1 MNRLPR
7 HPKLVASRNLSS
19 DLWDLTELVKIMNL
33 EITARENCECNSD
46 HIGKNDNFMSKDF
59 CKSLQNLA
67 ICNNRDKKETSEST
81 NVKHSSAEKDFVL

>member
-19 DLWDLTELVKIMNL
+19 DLWDLTELVKIMSL
-33 EITARENCECNSD
+33 EITARENCECNND

-81 NVKHSSAEKDFVL
+81 NVKHSSVEKDFVL